1 MCVCTGQQCFV
12 PVITDPK
19 NGLMEIVGLR
29 GEEDLRGL
37 DTNAWGIPEPAV
49 ESVDT
54 RANGAVECTSTA
66 HRPLA
71 ARAVLGIVCTRRCRR
86 TYDAVR

>member
-1 MCVCTGQQCFV
+1 MRTGQQCFV

-19 NGLMEIVGLR
+19 NGLMELVGLR

-37 DTNAWGIPEPAV
+37 DANAWGIPEPAV

-66 HRPLA
+66 HRST
-71 ARAVLGIVCTRRCRR
+71 TRHQGSAWHSVHQALQEDVRCC
-86 TYDAVR
+86 